1 MYSYPPYTPH
11 VGFDVI
17 TPPSEEAVT
26 LAQMKMHLQEVRSD
40 QDTLIQSINAAARQW
55 IEERIGR
62 TLMDTT
68 YELSFEEYPQAWS
81 RIELRKPPI
90 IEIDTFSYTDSNG
103 NVQEIADDQFVLAG
117 GLAPFISPAYG
128 IAWPAT
134 RSQVGSLKV
143 RYRAGYAQAG
153 SPDQRHLIPQP
164 LIAAIKLLAA
174 HLFENREAVVA
185 GTTITEVPFTVEA
198 LCKPYRTRIG
208 L

>member
-1 MYSYPPYTPH
+1 MYSYPAYTPH
-11 VGFDVI
+11 VGFEVI

-40 QDTLIQSINAAARQW
+40 QDTLIAQINSAARQW
-55 IEERIGR
+55 VEERVGR

-68 YELSFEEYPQAWS
+68 YELSFEEYPAGWS
-81 RIELRKPPI
+81 RIELRRPPV
-90 IEIDTFSYTDSNG
+90 IEVETVSYTDSNG
-103 NVQEIADDQFVLAG
+103 AEQEIAADQFVLAG
-117 GLAPFISPAYG
+117 GMTPFIAPAWG
-128 IAWPAT
+128 VTWPPT

-164 LIAAIKLLAA
+164 LLAAIKLLAG